1 MGLAA
6 SQARFLAI
14 TSRKASCEF
23 QSMQIAQQKLSLT
36 RELEEVSD
44 EYQAAIN
51 STRLV
56 WDADGS
62 GEYLYNL
69 SYSLMMS
76 PSDVNAYTPY
86 LLSRRDG
93 KIALNSSMAAAAE
106 AAGISDSG
114 FIGTAQEKAQ
124 AYAIFIGE
132 LQNQGV
138 ISATTADS
146 AISIGLVADAGLGG
160 QLMGRENANQMSL
173 TSMISYI
180 DLITE
185 GAASGYYSDGSV
197 EAELAEKLV
206 FDFNKTAYNE
216 DGSFRTEL
224 DCGLSSGWSKNAHS
238 TTLLMNGSYY
248 NDATYADDG
257 VGSYTPGSFS
267 LADLLNEDMTLLVTG
282 QTDYTKI
289 CQTMSS
295 AIKTGSDKGSFSLLL
310 NNDVDQW
317 YDSINGA
324 GSFNNLSADE
334 KALLTFFDQLTK
346 GMYALLMPE
355 EPSSTDLN
363 AFYTAMDELITSF
376 SNKKDGTDYVNI
388 GGKLPFNS
396 ESYAKNAVQNADN
409 YNNWIKK
416 GNSWAISLS
425 NLTEAFLTNFV
436 DGMNG
441 YSGGYVIQ
449 NKVSSSYYITDD
461 PGYIYTVNS
470 GADDEKDLWTSE
482 FYSVI
487 FNNLCQNGWY
497 QNDQLEDKE
506 YLDNAIKN
514 GQLFVVSQGSDNY
527 YYQSRYVQI
536 NGGHI
541 MENTD
546 DDAIAQ
552 AEVEYTRKK
561 SQINYKEEE
570 LEIEA
575 EKLDAEIA
583 ALTTEYDTVKSL
595 ISKNIEKTFTMF
607 QS

>member
-14 TSRKASCEF
+14 TSRKANCEF

-51 STRLV
+51 ATNLV

-62 GEYLYNL
+62 GDYLYNL
-69 SYSLMMS
+69 SYSLMMT

-93 KIALNSSMAAAAE
+93 KIALNSAMAAAAK

-114 FIGTAQEKAQ
+114 FVGTAQEKAA
-124 AYAIFIGE
+124 AYAVFIGE
-132 LQNQGV
+132 LQNQRA
-138 ISATTADS
+138 ISSSTADM
-146 AISIGLVADAGLGG
+146 AITVGLISDAGVGG
-160 QLMGRENANQMSL
+160 ELMGRETANQMSL
-173 TSMISYI
+173 TSMITYI

-185 GAASGYYSDGSV
+185 ATASGYYPAGST
-197 EAELAEKLV
+197 EAELAEDLI
-206 FDFNKTAYNE
+206 FDFNKTVYNE
-216 DGSFRTEL
+216 DGSIRREL
-224 DCGLSSGWSKNAHS
+224 DCGLSSGWSKNSHS
-238 TTLLMNGSYY
+238 TTLLKNGSYY
-248 NDATYADDG
+248 NDATYADNG
-257 VGSYTPGSFS
+257 VGSYSPGSFS
-267 LADLLNEDMTLLVTG
+267 LSDLLNEDMTLLVTG
-282 QTDYTKI
+282 KTDYSNI
-289 CQTMSS
+289 CKAMSS
-295 AIKTGSDKGSFSLLL
+295 AIQTGSDKGSFSLIL

-317 YDSINGA
+317 YDNINGQ
-324 GSFNNLSADE
+324 GSFDRLSADE
-334 KALLTFFDQLTK
+334 KAVLTYFDQLAK

-355 EPSSTDLN
+355 DPSATDLN
-363 AFYTAMDELITSF
+363 AFYTALDDIIDRFQNRNEGS
-376 SNKKDGTDYVNI
+376 DYVDA
-388 GGKLPFNS
+388 GPPLPINS
-396 ESYAKNAVQNADN
+396 ESTAKSAVREADN
-409 YNNWIKK
+409 YNCWVKY
-416 GNSWAISLS
+416 GNSWALSLS
-425 NLTEAFLTNFV
+425 NLTETFLTNFV

-441 YSGGYVIQ
+441 YSGGFVIHDKL
-449 NKVSSSYYITDD
+449 NSSYYITDD
-461 PGYIYTVNS
+461 PGYLYTVNS
-470 GADDEKDLWTSE
+470 GSDDEKNLWTSE

-497 QNDQLEDKE
+497 QNDQLEDKD
-506 YLDNAIKN
+506 YLDNAIKS
-514 GQLFVVSQGSDNY
+514 GQLFVVSKGSDNY

-536 NGGHI
+536 SGGHI

-546 DDAIAQ
+546 SDAIAQ

-561 SQINYKEEE
+561 SQINYKEEQ

-575 EKLDAEIA
+575 DKLDAEIA

-607 QS
+607 QT